1 MDPMQG
7 ELGIDKGVESQNGYE
22 GVNDGTY
29 GLDIENI
36 ARASL
41 EVVNEQLD
49 GHGDDIIETGLS
61 NSDDCL
67 DLDNL
72 FDSNSTGS
80 KSESRVTGEE
90 FDWPD
95 FENMA
100 FSSGE
105 SKDFLNIEMNVSI
118 TKHKMNVECSAVSP
132 VTASRLGKCL
142 SFFFGQFGKCLT

>member
-49 GHGDDIIETGLS
+49 GHGDDIS
-61 NSDDCL
+61 DSDDCL

-72 FDSNSTGS
+72 FYSNSTGS
-80 KSESRVTGEE
+80 RSESRVTGEE

-105 SKDFLNIEMNVSI
+105 SKDFLKIEMNVSM

-132 VTASRLGKCL
+132 VTTSRLGKGL